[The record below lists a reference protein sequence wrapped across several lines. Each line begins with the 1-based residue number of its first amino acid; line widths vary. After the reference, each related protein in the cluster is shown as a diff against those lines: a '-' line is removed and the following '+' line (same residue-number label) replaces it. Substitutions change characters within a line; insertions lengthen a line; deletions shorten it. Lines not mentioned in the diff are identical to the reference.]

1 MASAKMKRA
10 VLVGWLVGMAIACG
24 AAAQEGYPS
33 KPIRMVVPFA
43 AGGPTDIVARV
54 MGAKM
59 AELLGQAIVVENRTG
74 AGGNIGAEVVA
85 KAPADGYTLLMATV
99 STHAIN
105 PGLYRNMPYDPVRDF
120 APIGQVGVTPI
131 VLNVNRAVPVNDV
144 QGLIALVRANP
155 GKYSYGS
162 SGLGSILHLCG
173 EAFKSSVGGL
183 DMVHVPYRG
192 SAPMMADLVGGQI
205 AIAFDA
211 LPTVLPQLQAG
222 AIRALGAGMATRLRA
237 LPDLATL
244 QEQGVAGFE
253 CYTWNAILA
262 PAKTPPAIVGQ
273 LAQAM
278 SKALADPLV
287 LKRLEDAGVDP
298 TPGMTPEKTAAF
310 VRAELAKWAPI
321 IRASGAHV
329 D

>member
-1 MASAKMKRA
+1 
-10 VLVGWLVGMAIACG
+10 
-24 AAAQEGYPS
+24 
-33 KPIRMVVPFA
+33 
-43 AGGPTDIVARV
+43 
-54 MGAKM
+54 
-59 AELLGQAIVVENRTG
+59 
-74 AGGNIGAEVVA
+74 
-85 KAPADGYTLLMATV
+85 
-99 STHAIN
+99 
-105 PGLYRNMPYDPVRDF
+105 
-120 APIGQVGVTPI
+120 
-131 VLNVNRAVPVNDV
+131 
-144 QGLIALVRANP
+144 
-155 GKYSYGS
+155 
-162 SGLGSILHLCG
+162 
-173 EAFKSSVGGL
+173 
-183 DMVHVPYRG
+183 
-192 SAPMMADLVGGQI
+192 
-205 AIAFDA
+205 
-211 LPTVLPQLQAG
+211 
-222 AIRALGAGMATRLRA
+222 MATRLRA

-287 LKRLEDAGVDP
+287 LTRLEDAGVDP